1 MIYMSKIL
9 SRVSALT
16 IVLSF
21 AGMLVTA
28 QTVLRGKVIDKA
40 GKPIQGVSVSELDA
54 DNRIVKGA
62 QTDVAGNYVL
72 NNANGAK
79 NRISVSFIGYKTI
92 TQKING
98 RTSINLTLEE
108 NQGDLG
114 EVIITARPTSSN
126 GMMNIPEKNLT
137 TAVAKIN
144 AKEMEEMQAP
154 SIDQALQGRLSGVDI
169 TASSGD
175 PGAAMNIRIR
185 GVSSIN

>member
-1 MIYMSKIL
+1 MSKIL
-9 SRVSALT
+9 SKASALT
-16 IVLSF
+16 ILLSF

-28 QTVLRGKVIDKA
+28 QTVLRGKIIDKA

-72 NNANGAK
+72 NNANVAK

-98 RTSINLTLEE
+98 RTAINLTLEE

-114 EVIITARPTSSN
+114 EVVITARPVSSN
-126 GMMNIPEKNLT
+126 GMMNITEKNLT

-144 AKEMEEMQAP
+144 AK
-154 SIDQALQGRLSGVDI
+154 
-169 TASSGD
+169 
-175 PGAAMNIRIR
+175 
-185 GVSSIN
+185 